1 MSTTAE
7 ALGIDFATLANA
19 TMFDLSQPMKNGM
32 PQSPN
37 HPPFRML
44 LERRHGDMVR
54 EDGGSASNEII
65 ITGGH
70 VGTHVD
76 ALGHVSQDGLVYG
89 GVKADTIQSHQ
100 GLSLHSIDTFK
111 PHVGRGVL
119 LDVTKVK
126 GVPTLDPGYGVTAD
140 DLEAAAA
147 LAGVEV
153 REGDAVLIGT
163 GWSRKWD
170 DRAAFQGLDDGVP
183 GPDVSAAKWLQSKKV
198 RVAGAETIA
207 FEQLKPGA
215 GHSTLPVHNVLLV
228 QAGINI
234 IETMRLFELIDAGAA
249 EFLFVLAPLRIV
261 GATGSPTR
269 PLALV
274 P

>member
-1 MSTTAE
+1 
-7 ALGIDFATLANA
+7 
-19 TMFDLSQPMKNGM
+19 MFDLAQPMKNGM

-37 HPPFRML
+37 HPPFRMI

-89 GVKADTIQSHQ
+89 GIKAD
-100 GLSLHSIDTFK
+100 IDPVAPRPLGCTRSTRSSRTSAAACCSTS
-111 PHVGRGVL
+111 PRSRAS
-119 LDVTKVK
+119 
-126 GVPTLDPGYGVTAD
+126 PTLDPGYGVTAD
-140 DLEAAAA
+140 DLEAAAESSPA
-147 LAGVEV
+147 SRCA
-153 REGDAVLIGT
+153 RATPCSIGT
-163 GWSRKWD
+163 GWSRLWD
-170 DRAAFQGLDDGVP
+170 DRPAFQGLDDGVP

-215 GHSTLPVHNVLLV
+215 GHATLPVHRVLLV
-228 QAGINI
+228 EAGINI
-234 IETMRLFELIDAGAA
+234 IETMRLLELLDAGASRVPVRA
-249 EFLFVLAPLRIV
+249 RAAAHRRRHRRPDASA
-261 GATGSPTR
+261 GAR
-269 PLALV
+269 PVTA
-274 P
+274 